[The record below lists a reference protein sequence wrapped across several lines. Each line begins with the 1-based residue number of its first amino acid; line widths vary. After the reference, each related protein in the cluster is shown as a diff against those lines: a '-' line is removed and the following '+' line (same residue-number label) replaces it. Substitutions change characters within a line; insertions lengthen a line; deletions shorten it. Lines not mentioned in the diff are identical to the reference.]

1 MANLIKYI
9 ACFSLFIPGGG
20 GISLA
25 AGKGATSPEAIKWS
39 LVKSYPHDK
48 EAFTQGLEVWDGR
61 HFLEST
67 GQYGRSEVRRVEIST
82 GKVVASTLLD
92 PKYFGEGIVRLGGDI
107 YQLTWREGQVL
118 KWTFQGKKGFEQ
130 KGTAL
135 WSGEG
140 WGATKGPSGSI
151 WASNGTD
158 KLSEVDPKTFKVKR
172 TLKVTL
178 SGQAMDRINELEFVG
193 GKIFANVWMTTM
205 IVRIDPKSG
214 VIDGIMDMS
223 SLVPAGLPQDAVLNG
238 IAWDEGKKRLY
249 VTGKLWPKV
258 FELELGR

>member
-1 MANLIKYI
+1 M
-9 ACFSLFIPGGG
+9 
-20 GISLA
+20 A

-130 KGTAL
+130 KATAP

-151 WASNGTD
+151 WASNGSD
-158 KLSEVDPKTFKVKR
+158 ELSEVDPKTFKVKR